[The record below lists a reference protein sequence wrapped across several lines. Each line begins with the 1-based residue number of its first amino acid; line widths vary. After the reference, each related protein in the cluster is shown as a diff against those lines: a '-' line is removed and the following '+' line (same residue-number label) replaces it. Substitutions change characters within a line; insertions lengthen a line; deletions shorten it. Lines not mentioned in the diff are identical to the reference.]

1 MEGLLLM
8 SYTLLEQIEQLR
20 NELYE
25 LYQDEKAM
33 NTPLMLE
40 KSNELD
46 QLILKIQKQQKQYK
60 QNKK

>member
-1 MEGLLLM
+1 M

>member
-1 MEGLLLM
+1 M
-8 SYTLLEQIEQLR
+8 SPTLLEQIEQLR

-25 LYQDEKAM
+25 LYQDEKAI
-33 NTPLMLE
+33 NTQLMLE

-46 QLILKIQKQQKQYK
+46 QLILKIQEQQKQYR